1 MTELEIVL
9 IATTLSAVIGPIVV
23 TRYRYYLENKKKKKN
38 PVGKSLKHTVL
49 VDEQIMDLRTE
60 LDACRVWISQFHN
73 GGNFY
78 PTGTSIQKFS
88 IFYEQI
94 KPGAASVK
102 HTFQNIPVSLFAKP
116 TNHIYQEGELLI
128 PNYKQH
134 EDFGLKEIAEST
146 NARSSYIFALN
157 SIDGEFL
164 GTMGVEY
171 CSRARKLTDEQLN
184 ECRTTAI
191 TVGTLLSTYLYGTD
205 KPKK

>member
-38 PVGKSLKHTVL
+38 PVGNSLKHTVL
-49 VDEQIMDLRTE
+49 IDDQIADLRTE
-60 LDACRVWISQFHN
+60 LDACRVWVCQFHN

-78 PTGTSIQKFS
+78 PTGASIQKFS
-88 IFYEQI
+88 IFYETVKQGAVGI
-94 KPGAASVK
+94 KHV
-102 HTFQNIPVSLFAKP
+102 FQNIPVSLFAKP
-116 TNHIYQEGELLI
+116 ISHVYEEGELLI

-134 EDFGLKEIAEST
+134 EDYGLKLIAEGT
-146 NARSSYIFALN
+146 NARSSYVFALN

-171 CSRARKLTDEQLN
+171 CSRARKLNDEQLN

-205 KPKK
+205 KSKK

>member
-23 TRYRYYLENKKKKKN
+23 TRYRYYLDNKKKKKN
-38 PVGKSLKHTVL
+38 PVANSLKHTVL
-49 VDEQIMDLRTE
+49 IEEQISELRTE

-88 IFYEQI
+88 IFYEAI
-94 KPGAASVK
+94 KPGGIGIRSI
-102 HTFQNIPVSLFAKP
+102 FQNIPVSLFAKP
-116 TNHIYQEGELLI
+116 TNHIYEEGELLI

-134 EDFGLKEIAEST
+134 EDYGLKTIAETT

-171 CSRARKLTDEQLN
+171 CSRARKLTDEQLS
-184 ECRTTAI
+184 ECHTTAVTI
-191 TVGTLLSTYLYGTD
+191 GTLLSTYLYGTD
-205 KPKK
+205 TSKK

>member
-1 MTELEIVL
+1 MTELEVVL

-23 TRYRYYLENKKKKKN
+23 TRYRYYLENRKKKKN
-38 PVGKSLKHTVL
+38 PVGKSLKHTIL
-49 VDEQIMDLRTE
+49 VDEQINSLRTE
-60 LDACRVWISQFHN
+60 LDSCRVWISQFHN

-78 PTGTSIQKFS
+78 PTGASIQKFS
-88 IFYEQI
+88 IFYEAT
-94 KPGAASVK
+94 KPGAASVRN
-102 HTFQNIPVSLFAKP
+102 TFQNIPVSLFAKP

-134 EDFGLKEIAEST
+134 EDLGLKEIADTT

-171 CSRARKLTDEQLN
+171 CSRAKNLN
-184 ECRTTAI
+184 EDQLSDCRTTAI
-191 TVGTLLSTYLYGTD
+191 TVGTLLSTYLYQTD
-205 KPKK
+205 NNKK

>member
-23 TRYRYYLENKKKKKN
+23 TRYRYYLENKKKKKD

-78 PTGTSIQKFS
+78 PTGASIQKFS
-88 IFYEQI
+88 IFYEAI
-94 KPGAASVK
+94 KPGGVGVRN
-102 HTFQNIPVSLFAKP
+102 TFQNIPVSLFAKP
-116 TNHIYQEGELLI
+116 TNFIYEEGELLI

-146 NARSSYIFALN
+146 NARSSYVFALN

-171 CSRARKLTDEQLN
+171 CNRARKLSDEQLN

-205 KPKK
+205 KSKK